1 MALREIDCKGPGIA
15 RVGAGR
21 GFFYRDADGTRIED
35 DEVLERIAG
44 LAIPPAWKEVWIC
57 SDPLGHIQAT
67 GVDAK
72 GRRQYLYHQE
82 WQSKRAREKHQ
93 RVLRFAQ
100 ELPDL
105 RARVDDDLDRDGMPK
120 ERVLACAV
128 RLLELGCFRTGGESY
143 AQENGSYGLATLQ
156 KQHVTVRGRSVVFD
170 FPAKSGQRRTFE
182 AVEPNVVQVLTTLKR
197 RRAPSETDLLA
208 YRDDDGAWADIRSD
222 DINAYLKHVLGEEFT
237 AKDFRTWAGTVMA
250 ALVFA
255 ELDPPET
262 EAQYRRAVAKVG
274 TEVAEHLG
282 NTPAVARSAYI
293 DPVVV
298 ERFEANETLDDVSEA
313 EDLEQIESQVVDLIE
328 GSK

>member
-1 MALREIDCKGPGIA
+1 MALREIDCNGPGIA

-21 GFFYRDADGTRIED
+21 GFFYRDTDGTRIED
-35 DEVLERIAG
+35 DEVLERIAA

-57 SDPLGHIQAT
+57 SDPQGHIQAT
-67 GVDAK
+67 GLDVK

-82 WQSKRAREKHQ
+82 WQNKRAHEKHK
-93 RVLRFAQ
+93 RVLRFA
-100 ELPDL
+100 ERLPDL
-105 RARVDDDLDRDGMPK
+105 RAHVDADLAVDGMPK

-143 AQENGSYGLATLQ
+143 SQENGSYGLATLQ
-156 KQHVTVRGRSVVFD
+156 KQHITVRGDSIVFD
-170 FPAKSGQRRTFE
+170 FPAKSGQRRRFDVAE
-182 AVEPNVVQVLTTLKR
+182 SNVVDVLTKLKR
-197 RRAPSETDLLA
+197 RRAQSDADLLA
-208 YRDDDGAWADIRSD
+208 YRDDDGSWADIRSE
-222 DINAYLKHVLGEEFT
+222 DINAYLKDVLGDEFT

-298 ERFEANETLDDVSEA
+298 ERFEDDKTLEDVSDV
-313 EDLEQIESQVVDLIE
+313 EDLEQIESQVVELIE